1 MKKLRIILFIVLS
14 SFTLHANSFESQ
26 NIQQKGCEE
35 VLGAALFN
43 GVLEDVCGFD
53 GNVKERLKK
62 IYDKNQCRNKVPQNK
77 VDAIIQ
83 DNLEDSKVR
92 YDAFGEKKFCEA
104 NMKPY
109 VDLMRYLKHQER

>member
-14 SFTLHANSFESQ
+14 SFALHANSFESQ

-62 IYDKNQCRNKVPQNK
+62 FMIKINAVIKFLKIKWMLLFR
-77 VDAIIQ
+77 II
-83 DNLEDSKVR
+83 
-92 YDAFGEKKFCEA
+92 
-104 NMKPY
+104 
-109 VDLMRYLKHQER
+109 